1 MHSTAEDRGEPNTNV
16 GLWFRALLRGDSQVY
31 RRLGPTLNRGEKGW
45 NDDEPAV
52 VEAACELATRQ
63 FFSTHTHVSI
73 ADFVADTRRRI
84 GAVQSP
90 PLREDMEAIIR
101 AALDSSAGVPN
112 NIKRIELLNIRAT
125 VTANIVDILK
135 LETTAIDQLITSA
148 ESAAESRGFSPPRA
162 AEA

>member
-1 MHSTAEDRGEPNTNV
+1 M
-16 GLWFRALLRGDSQVY
+16 
-31 RRLGPTLNRGEKGW
+31 
-45 NDDEPAV
+45 
-52 VEAACELATRQ
+52 
-63 FFSTHTHVSI
+63 HTHVSI
-73 ADFVADTRRRI
+73 ADFVADMRRRI

-101 AALDSSAGVPN
+101 AALDGSAGVPN
-112 NIKRIELLNIRAT
+112 NIKRIELLKIRAA

-148 ESAAESRGFSPPRA
+148 ESAAEWRGFSPPRA